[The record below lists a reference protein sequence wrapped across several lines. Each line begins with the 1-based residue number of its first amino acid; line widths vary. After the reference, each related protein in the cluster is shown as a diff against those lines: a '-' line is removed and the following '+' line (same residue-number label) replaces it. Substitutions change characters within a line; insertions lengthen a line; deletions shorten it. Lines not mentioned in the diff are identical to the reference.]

1 MSALPRLPV
10 EGRLRRMDEEL
21 DDMRLVLRAL
31 FGTRKDV
38 HRIAEAISEDD
49 DEEEEEED
57 G

>member
-31 FGTRKDV
+31 FDIRKDV